1 MPLKIGLVGCGAIGS
16 EIAKAIDSGEISA
29 DLVAVCDHNPKTAM
43 ALIDRLQKKPIKAKL
58 EELVSLSDVVVEA
71 ASQRAVPA
79 IARAALAKEGK
90 KLMIMSVGA
99 LMDGN
104 FFREV
109 QDLASRHNSR
119 VFLPS
124 GAIVGLDGI
133 KSASIGTI
141 EKITLTTTK
150 NPKGLVGAPYIMQQG
165 IDLGALTQATV
176 IFEGTA
182 SDAVKGFPAN
192 VNVAATLSLA
202 ARDVAVHVKIVA
214 DPNIHVNRHEIVV
227 EGEFGNI
234 FTRVENVPSPSNP
247 KTSYLAALSAIA
259 TLRSI
264 LEPVKIGT

>member
-16 EIAKAIDSGEISA
+16 EIAKAIDRGEISA

-79 IARAALAKEGK
+79 IARATLAKGK

-99 LMDGN
+99 LMDSD

-109 QDLASRHNSR
+109 QELASKHNAR

-124 GAIVGLDGI
+124 GAIAGLDGI

-150 NPKGLVGAPYIMQQG
+150 NPKGLVGASYIMQQG

-202 ARDVAVHVKIVA
+202 ARDVVVHVKIVA

>member
-16 EIAKAIDSGEISA
+16 EIARAIDNGRISA
-29 DLVAVCDHNPKTAM
+29 DLVAICDHNPETAKS
-43 ALIDRLQKKPIKAKL
+43 LIDRLEKKPIKAKL

-79 IARAALAKEGK
+79 IARAALAKGK
-90 KLMIMSVGA
+90 NLMIMSVGA
-99 LMDGN
+99 LMDGD
-104 FFREV
+104 FFQEV
-109 QDLASRHNSR
+109 QDLASKNNSR

-124 GAIVGLDGI
+124 GAIAGLDGL

-141 EKITLTTTK
+141 ERISLTTTK
-150 NPKGLVGAPYIMQQG
+150 NPKGLEGAPYILLQK
-165 IDLGALTQATV
+165 IDLRALTQAAV
-176 IFEGTA
+176 VFEGAA
-182 SDAVKGFPAN
+182 SEAVRGFPAN

-202 ARDVAVHVKIVA
+202 ARGVPVHVKIVA

-227 EGEFGNI
+227 EGEFGKI
-234 FTRVENVPSPSNP
+234 FTKVENVPSPSNP

-264 LEPVKIGT
+264 VDPVKIGT

>member
-16 EIAKAIDSGEISA
+16 EIAKAIDNGDISA
-29 DLVAVCDHNPKTAM
+29 DLVAVCDHNPETAA
-43 ALIDRLQKKPIKAKL
+43 ALIDGLRKKPIKAKL

-79 IARAALAKEGK
+79 IARATLAKGK

-99 LMDGN
+99 LMDGDL
-104 FFREV
+104 FHEI
-109 QDLASRHNSR
+109 QELASKHSSR

-124 GAIVGLDGI
+124 GAIAGLDGL

-141 EKITLTTTK
+141 RKITLTTTK
-150 NPKGLVGAPYIMQQG
+150 NPKGLEGAPYILQQK
-165 IDLGALTQATV
+165 IDIGALTQATV
-176 IFEGTA
+176 IFEGRA

-227 EGEFGNI
+227 EGDFGNI

-264 LEPVKIGT
+264 VEPVKIGT